1 VDEQKLDGGLS
12 PRSVEIIH
20 ATLHK
25 ALMQAVGW
33 MLIPR
38 DVAEAAT
45 PPRPTRWEIKPLS
58 QEQARTLLKAAR
70 GDGLHA
76 LYVLAV
82 TTGMRN
88 GELLVLQWK
97 DVDLEDRTLLV
108 RRTVFNGVVSPVA
121 SFRVS
126 RRPAF
131 FSAEHAAIYEMLDA
145 VPHGMEVGG
154 GGNSL
159 CP

>member
-1 VDEQKLDGGLS
+1 MGD
-12 PRSVEIIH
+12 
-20 ATLHK
+20 K
-25 ALMQAVGW
+25 ASLTGAG
-33 MLIPR
+33 
-38 DVAEAAT
+38 
-45 PPRPTRWEIKPLS
+45 
-58 QEQARTLLKAAR
+58 TLLKAAR